1 MTSTSYVL
9 GSLTVLLS
17 LLCHTITKDYKK
29 GMIISVS
36 LSELLYLAALLVY
49 MLVLDEKHKAENL
62 MWLPVMIFFMIPFT
76 LPMPLAISYGT
87 GWIYLRKKNQQIS
100 G

>member
-1 MTSTSYVL
+1 
-9 GSLTVLLS
+9 
-17 LLCHTITKDYKK
+17 
-29 GMIISVS
+29 MIISVS